1 MMPSWNSGT
10 CAVNGIQIHYL
21 RTGGPKPPLI
31 LLHGLTGSGACW
43 SPLARALE
51 NEYDVVMPDAR
62 GHGGTSTP
70 LTGYCYEDFANDVI
84 GLIKSLGLTDPVL
97 LGHSMGGMTAALVAA
112 QSGGSIRGLILADP
126 TFLDPNRQREV
137 YESDIAQRHRRF
149 LRLAQDEALAEVR
162 ARYARRDPELIDLT
176 AAARM
181 DTRVAAFEVLAPPN
195 PEYRK
200 LIEAIRC
207 PILLI
212 VPQKG
217 VVGMEAAQELRKLNA
232 SLHVEQIFGAGHGLQ
247 YDQPRRFEAT
257 VASFLRS
264 LARER

>member
-1 MMPSWNSGT
+1 MVPSWTSGI
-10 CAVNGIQIHYL
+10 CAANGIQIHYL

-31 LLHGLTGSGACW
+31 LLHGLTGNGACW

-62 GHGGTSTP
+62 GHGETSTP
-70 LTGYCYEDFANDVI
+70 LTGYCYEDFASDVI
-84 GLIKSLGLTDPVL
+84 GLIKGLGLAAPVM

-112 QSGGSIRGLILADP
+112 QSGRSIRGLILADP
-126 TFLDPNRQREV
+126 TFLDPHRQREV
-137 YESDIAQRHRRF
+137 YESDIAQEHRRF
-149 LRLAQDEALAEVR
+149 LCLAKDEALAEVR
-162 ARYARRDPELIDLT
+162 ARYTRRDPELIDLT

-181 DTRVAAFEVLAPPN
+181 ETRVAAFEVLAPPS

-200 LIEAIRC
+200 LIGAIRC
-207 PILLI
+207 PILLV

-217 VVGMEAAQELRKLNA
+217 VVGMEAAQELQKLNP
-232 SLHVEQIFGAGHGLQ
+232 SLHVEQILGAGHGLQ
-247 YDQPRRFEAT
+247 YDQPTRFEAS
-257 VASFLRS
+257 VASFLQS